1 MNWRQ
6 LLALA
11 QAKANEAKVIFADD
25 NGDYE
30 KAQALMQEAGE
41 LKSRALGIKA
51 VEEGYTVGDTVGDPA
66 DDGVRTAK
74 AIVLR
79 EQMAMAGFTADQV
92 DTALKALDGVI
103 IPPAGILQGGSE
115 RKNTFGGFLK
125 AVRMHNTEELV
136 KVYGSQ
142 LDQDQEVKDLLEGAG
157 ATGGYLVPTEFLAEL
172 LKVPESAA
180 IVRPRAR
187 KIPMRRRSL
196 TVPMLDTTATPSA
209 YWDLQ
214 YFGGVM
220 AYWTEEGVAKT
231 ETEPA
236 FKQGE
241 LVAHKLAGYT
251 QASDELLADDGIGLQ
266 ALLLELFRGAIT
278 MREDFAFLRGTGVG
292 MPLGIL
298 NSAALV
304 TQDRATASRIS
315 FNDLGRMIG
324 KLLPSSY
331 GNAVWVV
338 DVTALPNL
346 LMMVDGA
353 GNAVWIPNALGG
365 VQQMIP
371 GTLMGRPLLVTE
383 KLPTLG
389 TTGDLILADWRYY
402 LIGDRQATT
411 IAASEHFAFT
421 SDLTTWRFVH
431 RVDGHP
437 WMDAPLYIDTTNTV
451 SPFVALHADTT
462 S

>member
-1 MNWRQ
+1 MDWRK
-6 LLALA
+6 LLTQAN
-11 QAKANEAKVIFADD
+11 AKANEAKAIFADD
-25 NGDYE
+25 DGDYE
-30 KAQALMQEAGE
+30 KAQALMQEAEE

-51 VEEGYTVGDTVGDPA
+51 VEEGYTVDAPPA
-66 DDGVRTAK
+66 DDGVMTAK

-79 EQMAMAGFTADQV
+79 EQMLIAGFTEEQA
-92 DTALKALDGVI
+92 DTALKALDGITV
-103 IPPAGILQGGSE
+103 PSPGMVTALTGP
-115 RKNTFGGFLK
+115 KKTFGQFLK
-125 AVRMHNTEELV
+125 AVRMHNHKELV
-136 KVYGSQ
+136 KVFGSK
-142 LDQDQEVKDLLEGAG
+142 LDQDEEVKQLLEGAG
-157 ATGGYLVPTEFLAEL
+157 ASGGYLVPTEFLAEL
-172 LKVPESAA
+172 LKVPETAA
-180 IVRPRAR
+180 IVRPHAR
-187 KIPMRRRSL
+187 KIPMRRRTL
-196 TVPMLDTTATPSA
+196 TIPMLDTTATPAA

-278 MREDFAFLRGTGVG
+278 MREDFAFLRGTGTG

-304 TQDRATASRIS
+304 TQDRATAGVIS
-315 FNDLGRMIG
+315 FNDLGRMVG
-324 KLLPSSY
+324 KMLPSSY
-331 GNAVWVV
+331 ASAFWVV
-338 DVTALPNL
+338 DITALPGL
-346 LMMVDGA
+346 LNMVDGA
-353 GNAVWIPNALGG
+353 GNAMFIPNALGG
-365 VQQMIP
+365 IQQGIP
-371 GTLMGRPLLVTE
+371 LTILGRPLLITE

-402 LIGDRQATT
+402 LIGDRQMTT